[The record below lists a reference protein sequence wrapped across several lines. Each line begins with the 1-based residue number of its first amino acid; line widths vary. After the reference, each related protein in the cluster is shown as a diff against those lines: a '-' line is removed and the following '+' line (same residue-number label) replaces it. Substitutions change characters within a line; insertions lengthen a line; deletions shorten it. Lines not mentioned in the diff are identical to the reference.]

1 MVNITKIATQAM
13 IGAFAVLFLKES
25 AEKGIGKAFAET
37 GTGIGITGQSVG
49 STLGAI
55 GGGAGYA
62 LNQLGSGFAGLL
74 KPVSS
79 VFDLIFAPS
88 AGQSI
93 QPAQEQT
100 IFEAQQIKSAQSADF
115 WANPLRLDK
124 SSSALEVL
132 PLFTPDKIAARM
144 AESQRATQAGQYSSP
159 FGGFQNAE
167 QQELALQN
175 ALTES
180 MLKYPQY
187 FK

>member
-1 MVNITKIATQAM
+1 MNITKIATQA
-13 IGAFAVLFLKES
+13 IFGAFAILFLKES

-37 GTGIGITGQSVG
+37 GTGIGITGQGVG

-62 LNQLGSGFAGLL
+62 LNQLGSGFSGLL
-74 KPVSS
+74 KPVNTI
-79 VFDLIFAPS
+79 FDLIFAPS
-88 AGQSI
+88 AGQSV

-100 IFEAQQIKSAQSADF
+100 VFQASQVKSAQSADF

-124 SSSALEVL
+124 SSNALEVL
-132 PLFTPDKIAARM
+132 PLFTGQAIAARM
-144 AESQRATQAGQYSSP
+144 QEAQRATQAGQYSSP

-167 QQELALQN
+167 QQEIALQN
-175 ALTES
+175 ALSES